1 MAGSACQRGAVPGS
15 LAPTPAARRILEA
28 RLRLRGLSRR
38 ALPGLR
44 DRRLGGWLLQ
54 RGRAPARRSKRAPQG
69 PDRSLVAPYPHN
81 GLPGPAIGFLQE
93 ALRWWDHWLK
103 GIDTGI
109 MDEPMFRVWMQD
121 SVRPEPQ
128 YEIRPGR
135 WIAERSW
142 PSPRIECLRLTL
154 DPRGF
159 LLKSSATERRLEIHS
174 PLSTGLASGNWCA
187 FGTDDEM
194 ANDQRVDDGW
204 SLVFDSEPL
213 TELLEILGMPRLRL
227 VFDGDRPVAQVI
239 VRLNDVFP
247 DGTSARVSYGVLN
260 LCHRKSHEFPDPLVP
275 GERSETIIRLND
287 TAHRFPAGHRL
298 RIAIATS
305 YWPLVW
311 PAPEPVTLASTPV

>member
-1 MAGSACQRGAVPGS
+1 MAESACQRGAVPGS

-128 YEIRPGR
+128 YQIRPGR
-135 WIAERSW
+135 WIAEPSW
-142 PSPRIECLRLTL
+142 PSPRIESLSLTVN
-154 DPRGF
+154 PRGS
-159 LLKSSATERRLEIHS
+159 LVKTGATERRLEILS
-174 PLSTGLASGNWCA
+174 PPMTGLASGSWCA
-187 FGTDDEM
+187 FGRGDEM
-194 ANDQRVDDGW
+194 PTDQRVDDSW
-204 SLVFDSEPL
+204 SLVFDSELLCEP
-213 TELLEILGMPRLRL
+213 LEILGTPRLRL
-227 VFDGDRPVAQVI
+227 VFDSDRAVAQAI

-247 DGTSARVSYGVLN
+247 DGTSTLVSYGVLN
-260 LCHRKSHEFPDPLVP
+260 LCHRKSHEFPASLTP
-275 GERSETIIRLND
+275 GERSEAIIKRND
-287 TAHRFPAGHRL
+287 IAHCFPACH
-298 RIAIATS
+298 
-305 YWPLVW
+305 P
-311 PAPEPVTLASTPV
+311 